1 MYDFM
6 DDEPNEFAGARILYI
21 EDNSDN
27 RMLVRRILMVEDFVV
42 IEAVDGKS
50 GIELAKR
57 EHPDLILMDMNLP
70 EIDGYELTRR
80 VREQI
85 PELAAVPIIA
95 MTANVMHGDREKTL
109 EAGCDGYIPK
119 PIDVDALPE
128 QVKKFLKEARAR
140 KK

>member
-42 IEAVDGKS
+42 IEAIDGKS

>member
-6 DDEPNEFAGARILYI
+6 DDEPNEFAGAKILYI

-42 IEAVDGKS
+42 VEAVDGKS
-50 GIELAKR
+50 GIELARR

-70 EIDGYELTRR
+70 EIHGYELTRR

-119 PIDVDALPE
+119 PIDVDALPG

-140 KK
+140 KR